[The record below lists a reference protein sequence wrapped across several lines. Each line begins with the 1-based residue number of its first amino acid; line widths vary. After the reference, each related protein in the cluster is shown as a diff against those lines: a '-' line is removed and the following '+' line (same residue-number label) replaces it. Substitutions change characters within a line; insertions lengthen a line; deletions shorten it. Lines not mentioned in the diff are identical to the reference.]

1 MAAGTNALSADRRS
15 WAGSGRRG
23 DGPVRALTWVALAVS
38 VALNVFFLIGYYR
51 AAVLAERVETPAGT
65 AEVIAERLGLDSG
78 QRAIFDRVRAEARA
92 DARSYTA
99 KASATVNA
107 YWAEMVAEAP
117 DPVLLEQYLS
127 QAAERNLAFNRV
139 ITKRMR
145 TFLAALTPRQRR
157 EFVDRVRSRPVL
169 RGRFL
174 MSGG

>member
-1 MAAGTNALSADRRS
+1 
-15 WAGSGRRG
+15 
-23 DGPVRALTWVALAVS
+23 
-38 VALNVFFLIGYYR
+38 
-51 AAVLAERVETPAGT
+51 
-65 AEVIAERLGLDSG
+65 
-78 QRAIFDRVRAEARA
+78 
-92 DARSYTA
+92 
-99 KASATVNA
+99 
-107 YWAEMVAEAP
+107 MVAEAP